1 MSRSNPYKKPRRV
14 AKQTVLFYGEGM
26 GEEIFLKHLRGIYAQ
41 NSGLALTIRRGKGGT
56 ADGVVLS
63 AIKYSGAFDRKVVVL
78 DNDKSKGEMEK
89 ARQLAAQHSVILL
102 ENKPCL
108 EALLLGI
115 LEPKLNFEGKT
126 STWCKQ
132 EFQKKYIEK
141 KQRSQSHRYEDLF
154 TKTTLDKARKRLKSL
169 HEVILVMEGK

>member
-1 MSRSNPYKKPRRV
+1 MSRSNPYKKPRRA
-14 AKQTVLFYGEGM
+14 AKQTILFYGEGM
-26 GEEIFLKHLRGIYAQ
+26 GEEIFLKHLRGIYTQ
-41 NSGLALTIRRGKGGT
+41 NSGLAVTIKRGKGGT
-56 ADGVVLS
+56 ADGIVLS

-89 ARQLAAQHSVILL
+89 ARKLAEQHCIVLL

-115 LEPKLNFEGKT
+115 LEPKLNFEIKT
-126 STWCKQ
+126 SAWCKQ
-132 EFQKKYIEK
+132 EFHKKYIKK
-141 KQRSQSHRYEDLF
+141 KQRSESHRYETFF
-154 TKTTLDKARKRLKSL
+154 TKVILDKARKRLKSL

>member
-78 DNDKSKGEMEK
+78 DNDKSKGEMDK
-89 ARQLAAQHSVILL
+89 ARQLAEQHSIVLL

-115 LEPKLNFEGKT
+115 LEPKMSFESKT
-126 STWCKQ
+126 SAWCKE
-132 EFQKKYIEK
+132 EFQKSILIKSSARNLIAMK
-141 KQRSQSHRYEDLF
+141 TFLPKQL
-154 TKTTLDKARKRLKSL
+154 
-169 HEVILVMEGK
+169 